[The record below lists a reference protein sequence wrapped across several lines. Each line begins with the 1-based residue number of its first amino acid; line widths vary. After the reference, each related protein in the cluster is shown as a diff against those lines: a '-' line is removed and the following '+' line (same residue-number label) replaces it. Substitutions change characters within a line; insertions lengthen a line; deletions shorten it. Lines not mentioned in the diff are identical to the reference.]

1 MTIYVCEVAMMID
14 YLKVGKIVNT
24 HALQGE
30 VRVISKSDFKDERFR
45 EGSELFI
52 DYNDSYIPVIIK
64 SHRENKNF
72 DLLKFVDM
80 YHINDVEKYKG
91 CELLVDAA
99 NLSKLDDEEFY
110 FYEIIGCL
118 VKTPDN
124 TVLGEIIDIIQ
135 TGANDVWVVKRKS
148 EKDVLIPY
156 IKDVVK
162 DVDIENKTITVE
174 LLEGLA

>member
-1 MTIYVCEVAMMID
+1 MID

-30 VRVISKSDFKDERFR
+30 VRVISNSDFKEERFKQ
-45 EGSELFI
+45 GSELFI
-52 DYNDSYIPVIIK
+52 DYNDSYIPVEVK
-64 SHRENKNF
+64 SHRINKNF

-91 CELLVDAA
+91 CEILVDTA
-99 NLSKLDDEEFY
+99 NLSTLNDEEYY

-118 VKTPDN
+118 VITTDG
-124 TVLGEIIDIIQ
+124 TLLGEIIDILQ

-156 IKDVVK
+156 IENVVK
-162 DVDIENKTITVE
+162 DVDIVNKTVTVE
-174 LLEGLA
+174 LLEGLI